1 MLLGLYFLLLA
12 ACFSISY
19 TADPE
24 KITVQTGM
32 KATLPCPH
40 KKGDVTWSWHMDG
53 NGKTLPL
60 VTIEKGK
67 VNIIDRRFGSGS
79 DNSLVIENVT
89 PDLGKMYFC
98 NIVRIY
104 LEVMKDP
111 NMDDHDPEA
120 GYKIVTQRNKGLG
133 VDSGQEGTTAEPENQ
148 PRSDFWKVPVGVVV
162 GAALVLLGIITPRH
176 FSKNREERNPNE
188 DEAEPER
195 IYEEIKDSEH
205 QPGREP
211 YGSPYYWTSINETP
225 TTQYN
230 NNKYI
235 YSVNTPAAEGGS
247 REECVYHLAQFPLHT
262 GNLSE

>member
-98 NIVRIY
+98 NKVRIY